1 MSADHASTN
10 HANAKPA
17 ALIVNGRIEGA
28 AFLND
33 PKLQHLLNI
42 LNGDGEETRVVG
54 GAVRNA
60 LMGEPVHELDLATT
74 ALPTVVQERCHAA
87 RLRTIPTGIEH
98 GTVTVL
104 IEGTTF
110 EVTTLRE
117 DIATDGRHAVVRF
130 GRDFRADALR
140 RDFTINALSV
150 DAAGKL
156 HDYTDG
162 VSDIGAR
169 HVRFI
174 GVARQRIREDY
185 LRILRL
191 FRFHAAYGEGPPDR
205 EAMAAAIAE
214 RHGLE
219 RLSRER
225 IQAEILKL
233 LLTRRAADVV
243 AEMTQAG
250 IFGALV
256 AGVVNATP
264 LARFIAIE
272 QLHDLPGDATLR
284 LAAACVLIAEDA
296 ARLRDR
302 LRLSNQQETRLSQAA
317 AASTALHGR
326 LAPPPHNELGA
337 FLYVHGR
344 RAALDGLMLAQAA
357 SPAPAD
363 DSAWR
368 SALHFLRDTPEIR
381 LPVSGADILARGI
394 DAGPAIGVTLKHLQA
409 RWIRAGF
416 PQDPETLARLI
427 DESIA
432 DSRR

>member
-1 MSADHASTN
+1 VNASSATR
-10 HANAKPA
+10 
-17 ALIVNGRIEGA
+17 IVNGRIEGA

-33 PKLQHLLNI
+33 PKLRLLLDT

-60 LMGEPVHELDLATT
+60 LLGQPVHEVDLATT
-74 ALPTVVQERCHAA
+74 ALPAVTQELCQAA

-98 GTVTVL
+98 GTITVL

-110 EVTTLRE
+110 EVTSLRE

-156 HDYTDG
+156 YDYTDG
-162 VSDIGAR
+162 VKDIAAR

-174 GVARQRIREDY
+174 GEARQRIREDY

-191 FRFHAAYGEGPPDR
+191 FRFHAAYGEGAPDR
-205 EAMAAAIAE
+205 EAVEAAIAE

-225 IQAEILKL
+225 IQAEVLKL

-243 AEMTQAG
+243 ADMTQAG
-250 IFGALV
+250 LLGPLV
-256 AGVVNATP
+256 AGVVNAAP
-264 LARFIAIE
+264 LGRFITIE
-272 QLHDLPGDATLR
+272 QAHGLPGDAILR
-284 LAAACVLIAEDA
+284 LAAACVLVEEDG
-296 ARLRDR
+296 ARLRER
-302 LRLSNQQETRLSQAA
+302 LRLSNQHELRLIQAA
-317 AASTALHGR
+317 AATTALHGR
-326 LAPPPHNELGA
+326 NAPPPHGELSA

-344 RAALDGLMLAQAA
+344 RAALDGLLLTQAA
-357 SPAPAD
+357 STAPPD
-363 DSAWR
+363 DPAWR
-368 SALHFLRDTPEIR
+368 SAFHFLRDTPEIR
-381 LPVSGADILARGI
+381 LPVTGADILARGI
-394 DAGPAIGVTLKHLQA
+394 DAGPAIGATLKRLQA
-409 RWIRAGF
+409 LWIRAGF

-427 DESIA
+427 DESIT